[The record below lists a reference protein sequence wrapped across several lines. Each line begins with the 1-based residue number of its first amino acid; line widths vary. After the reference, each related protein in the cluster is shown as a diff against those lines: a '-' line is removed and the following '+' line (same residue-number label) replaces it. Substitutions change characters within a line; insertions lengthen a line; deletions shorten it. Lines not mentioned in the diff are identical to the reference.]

1 MLRKLST
8 LAVTLLLAGCMTTSA
23 ELGLIRPSGES
34 AGLKM
39 IRPGAR
45 VRACRSS
52 LFGIPLQ
59 SPATTSLLPDL
70 LKVDA
75 EADVVA
81 KARVTT
87 ESITTGIYNRTC
99 VELVGDLG
107 REVSVVRLPAVG
119 GGHEHHH

>member
-1 MLRKLST
+1 MLRNPAT
-8 LAVTLLLAGCMTTSA
+8 IAVAMMMAGCMTTTT
-23 ELGLIRPSGES
+23 ELGLIRPTAET

-59 SPATTSLLPDL
+59 SPPPTSVLADL

-75 EADVVA
+75 EADVVS

-87 ESITTGIYNRTC
+87 NSIATGIYNRTC